1 MRELECLMGE
11 TATLSEQTG
20 CQRRPA
26 GRTIS
31 ERIQFELM
39 VETLAA
45 GSLGR
50 EKCER
55 DRIVEGFC
63 RAAQLFGAVGER
75 RLLDDLNGGLKQL
88 RSTYRLRLG
97 DLKAPTP
104 GARALEVIDLR
115 VDMPCDRM
123 IFGILLINAPFR

>member
-1 MRELECLMGE
+1 MRELECHIAGKAALVEPSGD
-11 TATLSEQTG
+11 
-20 CQRRPA
+20 QRRPA

-39 VETLAA
+39 LETLGA

-50 EKCER
+50 QKCER

-75 RLLDDLNGGLKQL
+75 RLLEDLNGGLKQL
-88 RSTYRLRLG
+88 RSIYRLRFG
-97 DLKAPTP
+97 DLKSPTP
-104 GARALEVIDLR
+104 GARALEIIDLR
-115 VDMPCDRM
+115 IDALCDRM
-123 IFGILLINAPFR
+123 IFGILLVAVPYR